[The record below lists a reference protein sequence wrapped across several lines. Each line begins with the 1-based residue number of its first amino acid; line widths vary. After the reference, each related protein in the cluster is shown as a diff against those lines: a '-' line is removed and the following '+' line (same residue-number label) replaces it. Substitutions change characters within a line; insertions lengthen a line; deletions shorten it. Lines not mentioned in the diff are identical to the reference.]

1 MMNRKSFFFLLPVLF
16 LSLNLVAQ
24 NSLSG
29 TVTDQSG
36 QPVIGANIFI
46 PDLKTGTTSDLDGHY
61 ELQHLPAKKMLVQVT
76 YVGYNTLTKTI
87 DIAGDVTMDFV
98 LEEAHLEAKEVVV
111 TGLSVSQEKRRSPV
125 SIDVL
130 KRDFLLQNG
139 GTNLVDAMTK
149 VAGVSAIS
157 TGPGISKPIIR
168 GLGYNRVLV
177 VQDGIRQ
184 EGQQWGDEHGLEIDG
199 NAVARVEIYRGP
211 ASLMYGSDGL
221 GGVIHIE
228 SPHPVVKGTIAGS
241 VSSSYQT
248 NNSLREASGFLAANA
263 NGWNGYLIGTLKKAD
278 DYQNAYD
285 GKVFNSGF
293 EESNATG
300 MLGLNRK
307 WGFSHLHFS
316 SFFQRPQLPEGERN
330 PDGSFAVDEAPF
342 QEISHH
348 KIGWNNNFIF
358 RHSSLKTVI
367 GFQQN
372 IRKEFEEPGNAGLIF
387 DMKTFT
393 YDLKHFI
400 VKSDD
405 WEFTYGFAGMLQNS
419 KNKGTE
425 FLVPDYSVNDLGG
438 FAYARRPLEQWELSA
453 GIRYDHRYF
462 TTEELVEDGETR
474 FAALGRNFGNVSG
487 SIGLG
492 WFPSEKIALKLNL
505 ARGFRSPNVA
515 ELASNGVHE
524 GTFRYER
531 GNSDL
536 QAETNLEIDAGF
548 ELDLTHITLSAN
560 PFFNRINNY
569 IFLEKLASVNGGD
582 SLSISDGTP
591 YSTFKYTQ
599 GKAQLWGGEFTM
611 DIHPHPYDWLH
622 FKNTVSLVLA
632 KQLDSENR
640 HLPFIP
646 PAKYQMELRADLPL
660 NSKVIRNSF
669 AELNLEYFY
678 RQHRILSANN
688 FETTTPA
695 YILMN
700 GSLGFE
706 LTNARGKTRA
716 KFALIAQ
723 NIFDKAYQYHLSRL
737 KYAPENPATGRQG
750 IFNMGRN
757 FVLKMT
763 VPFEGHIRKK

>member
-1 MMNRKSFFFLLPVLF
+1 MMNHRYLLIFTIAFSF
-16 LSLNLVAQ
+16 SLKIIAQ

-29 TVTDQSG
+29 TVTDESG
-36 QPVIGANIFI
+36 QPIIGANIFF
-46 PDLKTGTTSDLDGHY
+46 PDLKTGTTTDLDGHY
-61 ELQHLPAKKMLVQVT
+61 EVQHLPAKKMLVQVS

-87 DIAGDVTMDFV
+87 DIQGAVTMDFV
-98 LEEAHLEAKEVVV
+98 LEEAHLEAREVVV

-130 KRDFLLQNG
+130 KKDFLLQNG
-139 GTNLVDAMTK
+139 GTNLVDALTE
-149 VAGVSAIS
+149 VAGVSAIG

-199 NAVARVEIYRGP
+199 NAVERVEIFRGP

-228 SPHPVVKGTIAGS
+228 SPHPVMKGTIAGS
-241 VSSSYQT
+241 VNTAYQT
-248 NNSLREASGFLAANA
+248 NNSQREVSGFLAANA

-293 EESNATG
+293 EERNASG
-300 MLGLNRK
+300 MLGVNRK
-307 WGFSHLHFS
+307 WGYSHVHFS
-316 SFFQRPQLPEGERN
+316 SFFQQPQLPEGERN
-330 PDGSFAVDEAPF
+330 PDGSFVTDEAPY
-342 QEISHH
+342 QEITHH
-348 KIGWNNNFIF
+348 KVGWNNNFIF

-372 IRKEFEEPGNAGLIF
+372 IRKEFEEPDVAGLVF
-387 DMKTFT
+387 DMKTLT

-400 VKSDD
+400 VKSED
-405 WEFTYGFAGMLQNS
+405 WEFTYGFSGMVQDS
-419 KNKGTE
+419 KNKGE
-425 FLVPDYSVNDLGG
+425 EYLVPDYSVNDLGG
-438 FAYARRPLEQWELSA
+438 FAYARHPLEQWELSA
-453 GIRYDHRYF
+453 GIRYDNRSF
-462 TTEELVEDGETR
+462 STDELVEDGETR
-474 FAALGRNFGNVSG
+474 FAALDRNFGNVSG

-492 WFPSEKIALKLNL
+492 WFPSEKTAVKLNL

-524 GTFRYER
+524 GTFRYEL
-531 GNSDL
+531 GNDEL
-536 QAETNLEIDAGF
+536 EAETNFEIDAGF
-548 ELDLTHITLSAN
+548 DLDLKHITLTAN
-560 PFFNRINNY
+560 PFFNSISNY
-569 IFLEKLASVNGGD
+569 IYLEKLASVNGGD
-582 SLSISDGTP
+582 SLSVADGELFP
-591 YSTFKYTQ
+591 TFKFTQ
-599 GKAQLWGGEFTM
+599 GKAQLWGGEFSI

-622 FKNTVSLVLA
+622 FKNTVSVVLA
-632 KQLDSENR
+632 KQLNSENE

-660 NSKVIRNSF
+660 KSTAIRNSYV
-669 AELNLEYFY
+669 EINLDYFY
-678 RQHRILSANN
+678 RQHRILSAND
-688 FETTTPA
+688 FETTTPGYA
-695 YILMN
+695 LMN
-700 GSLGFE
+700 GSLGFD
-706 LTNARGKTRA
+706 LGGPHGKTLA
-716 KFALIAQ
+716 KFAFIAQ

-737 KYAPENPATGRQG
+737 KYAPENPATGRRG

-757 FVLKMT
+757 FVLKLT
-763 VPFEGHIRKK
+763 VPFEGRIRKK